1 VREWGRESVAKACEQ
16 CTLQESAAGE
26 RRRLPAPPGK
36 PTLVSALPILL
47 VALALIVVGIVG
59 VRLHPFFVLLGTALV
74 VTALAPE
81 PTGGPAAASIG
92 GRVAVGFGRGAL
104 DVGIP
109 VTMATILGRCL
120 LASRGAERI
129 VIALQNSLGS
139 ARTPLAFTIAGLVLG
154 VTMLPQAVLSL
165 LLPLAKAAWR
175 TTGQRSLLLV
185 LSIVAGAT
193 MTPALVPPAPGP
205 LFVADLLGVDLLLT
219 MRLGLLVGGVSALA
233 GLAFAGWADRRGLA
247 VPNDVERAAPAAD
260 HSTPPLPPL
269 PAALLAMLLPVALI
283 ALGTVADR
291 LPDAVGRLART
302 AGDKHVA
309 LTLGALAAVM
319 LALVQRGGRTAAPV
333 AVREGVVESGE
344 VVLVIAAGGALGVA
358 LEQAGIA
365 SLAATALPDDRR
377 LLIPAVFAVTALLR
391 TALGSATVAMTTAA
405 GIVAPLVV
413 GLDLPWHPVY
423 LVLGIGCGSKPGM
436 WMNDSGFWTI
446 SRLAGLTETETLS
459 TASVMITLEG
469 FVGLLATI
477 VLATLWPMV

>member
-1 VREWGRESVAKACEQ
+1 
-16 CTLQESAAGE
+16 
-26 RRRLPAPPGK
+26 
-36 PTLVSALPILL
+36 
-47 VALALIVVGIVG
+47 
-59 VRLHPFFVLLGTALV
+59 
-74 VTALAPE
+74 
-81 PTGGPAAASIG
+81 
-92 GRVAVGFGRGAL
+92 
-104 DVGIP
+104 
-109 VTMATILGRCL
+109 
-120 LASRGAERI
+120 
-129 VIALQNSLGS
+129 
-139 ARTPLAFTIAGLVLG
+139 
-154 VTMLPQAVLSL
+154 
-165 LLPLAKAAWR
+165 
-175 TTGQRSLLLV
+175 
-185 LSIVAGAT
+185 
-193 MTPALVPPAPGP
+193 
-205 LFVADLLGVDLLLT
+205 
-219 MRLGLLVGGVSALA
+219 
-233 GLAFAGWADRRGLA
+233 
-247 VPNDVERAAPAAD
+247 
-260 HSTPPLPPL
+260 
-269 PAALLAMLLPVALI
+269 
-283 ALGTVADR
+283 
-291 LPDAVGRLART
+291 
-302 AGDKHVA
+302 
-309 LTLGALAAVM
+309 M

-405 GIVAPLVV
+405 GIVAPLVA

>member
-1 VREWGRESVAKACEQ
+1 
-16 CTLQESAAGE
+16 
-26 RRRLPAPPGK
+26 
-36 PTLVSALPILL
+36 
-47 VALALIVVGIVG
+47 
-59 VRLHPFFVLLGTALV
+59 
-74 VTALAPE
+74 
-81 PTGGPAAASIG
+81 
-92 GRVAVGFGRGAL
+92 
-104 DVGIP
+104 
-109 VTMATILGRCL
+109 
-120 LASRGAERI
+120 
-129 VIALQNSLGS
+129 
-139 ARTPLAFTIAGLVLG
+139 
-154 VTMLPQAVLSL
+154 
-165 LLPLAKAAWR
+165 
-175 TTGQRSLLLV
+175 
-185 LSIVAGAT
+185 
-193 MTPALVPPAPGP
+193 
-205 LFVADLLGVDLLLT
+205 
-219 MRLGLLVGGVSALA
+219 
-233 GLAFAGWADRRGLA
+233 
-247 VPNDVERAAPAAD
+247 
-260 HSTPPLPPL
+260 
-269 PAALLAMLLPVALI
+269 MLLPVALI

-405 GIVAPLVV
+405 GIVAPLVA